1 MENYWI
7 CEWSGIAGLTVEP
20 AHKVTDEHVEAV
32 MTADGDPV
40 VIRLTMFH
48 EGEAPGFAEFAAE
61 VERHTGVVL
70 SESESE
76 RS

>member
-7 CEWSGIAGLTVEP
+7 CEWTDDAGLTVEP
-20 AHKVTDEHVEAV
+20 AHKVTDESFEAV
-32 MTADGDPV
+32 MTEGGDPV

-48 EGEAPGFAEFAAE
+48 EDGTPDFAAFAAE

-70 SESESE
+70 SESSGEDE
-76 RS
+76 